1 MRLLFPVDD
10 ESGLNAQICSH
21 FGRTPYFAVID
32 LDENGQVT
40 KISTVSSSGEH
51 FCEGISFISNLKP
64 DFMVAHGM
72 GQRVIFN
79 LQNAGIRVL
88 RTSANIVNDA
98 VKQYAKGELV
108 DLTEG
113 CQH

>member
-1 MRLLFPVDD
+1 MRLIIPVDD
-10 ESGLNAQICSH
+10 ESGLKAQICSH

-32 LDENGQVT
+32 LDEKGQVT
-40 KISTVSSSGEH
+40 KLSTVSSSGEH
-51 FCEGISFISNLKP
+51 FCEGINFISDLKP
-64 DFMVAHGM
+64 DFMIAHGM
-72 GQRVIFN
+72 GQRVIYN

-98 VKQYAKGELV
+98 VNLYAKGELLE
-108 DLTEG
+108 LTEG